1 MRYKNS
7 DDNRYRVQ
15 FMRSTEEL
23 MDQLKSA
30 GGTKKYF
37 TEFETEA
44 EAESFCREYGW
55 EWVDENEFV
64 WDMDYEEA

>member
-23 MDQLKSA
+23 MDQQNEGIKDPEVKEIPYDM
-30 GGTKKYF
+30 GG
-37 TEFETEA
+37 
-44 EAESFCREYGW
+44 
-55 EWVDENEFV
+55 
-64 WDMDYEEA
+64 

>member
-23 MDQLKSA
+23 MDQLSLIW
-30 GGTKKYF
+30 KK
-37 TEFETEA
+37 TQSLKITQ
-44 EAESFCREYGW
+44 
-55 EWVDENEFV
+55 
-64 WDMDYEEA
+64 

>member
-23 MDQLKSA
+23 MDQLTVKEFISYLEENA
-30 GGTKKYF
+30 
-37 TEFETEA
+37 EFEDYTV
-44 EAESFCREYGW
+44 EYMRSVRSLGRQ
-55 EWVDENEFV
+55 EQSI
-64 WDMDYEEA
+64 EEGLTGIS

>member
-23 MDQLKSA
+23 MDQLKA
-30 GGTKKYF
+30 DYRIPYKDCVY
-37 TEFETEA
+37 
-44 EAESFCREYGW
+44 RMYGEDDARAW
-55 EWVDENEFV
+55 ARMVIEL
-64 WDMDYEEA
+64 AS

>member
-23 MDQLKSA
+23 MDQLRSI
-30 GGTKKYF
+30 
-37 TEFETEA
+37 
-44 EAESFCREYGW
+44 
-55 EWVDENEFV
+55 
-64 WDMDYEEA
+64 

>member
-23 MDQLKSA
+23 MDQLTVKEFISYLEENA
-30 GGTKKYF
+30 
-37 TEFETEA
+37 EFEDYTVGGV
-44 EAESFCREYGW
+44 YGS
-55 EWVDENEFV
+55 NRKSRKL
-64 WDMDYEEA
+64 

>member
-23 MDQLKSA
+23 MDQLLQLKSLSLIW
-30 GGTKKYF
+30 KK
-37 TEFETEA
+37 TQSLKITQ
-44 EAESFCREYGW
+44 
-55 EWVDENEFV
+55 
-64 WDMDYEEA
+64 

>member
-23 MDQLKSA
+23 MDQLNSIL
-30 GGTKKYF
+30 
-37 TEFETEA
+37 
-44 EAESFCREYGW
+44 R
-55 EWVDENEFV
+55 V
-64 WDMDYEEA
+64 

>member
-23 MDQLKSA
+23 MDQLSRIA
-30 GGTKKYF
+30 
-37 TEFETEA
+37 
-44 EAESFCREYGW
+44 
-55 EWVDENEFV
+55 
-64 WDMDYEEA
+64 